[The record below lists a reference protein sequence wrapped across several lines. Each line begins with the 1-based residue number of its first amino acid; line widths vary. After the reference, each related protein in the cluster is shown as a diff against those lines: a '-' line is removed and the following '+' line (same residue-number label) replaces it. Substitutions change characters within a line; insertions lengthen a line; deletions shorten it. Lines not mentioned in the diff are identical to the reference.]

1 MSSDNTSSNK
11 RNNRTN
17 NNVRKRKCSSR
28 TSSHCGTSGIHDT
41 FGTTA
46 APLNAHVSKADSL
59 ASKKHFVLRKPGIAT
74 GHTRTFAAIP

>member
-1 MSSDNTSSNK
+1 MSSDNTSNNK

-46 APLNAHVSKADSL
+46 APLDAHVSKADSL
-59 ASKKHFVLRKPGIAT
+59 ASKKTLSQ
-74 GHTRTFAAIP
+74 